1 MRYFTEAERQREQ
14 KRESE
19 RAERRRWMTLV
30 EAIKYIK
37 DKEHLGD
44 HEALEDLFRAIV
56 DGNVKALSGDVS
68 YQAESISEY
77 DRLSPGNLQR
87 ELKVC
92 LDGPGFIK
100 LGCYPPKAKK
110 RRNEIIEYPKI
121 SIVAGPIAK
130 VAFDK
135 SDPYRPPIIPKI
147 DELEYGPVLVFRD
160 DLEKWPFAPEE
171 KPREAHSA
179 SNQVSESELPTVPS
193 TVIRTTKSKKLGR
206 PPGSGSW
213 GQADAPVLIEMRRLI
228 VSDAAKSPHD
238 AATQVATMAKG
249 SGTVSQRLH
258 VWRSVTKSSILRS
271 ENRDSKKK

>member
-19 RAERRRWMTLV
+19 RVERRRWMTLV

-37 DKEHLGD
+37 DKGRLGD
-44 HEALEDLFRAIV
+44 HEALEDIFRAIV
-56 DGNVKALSGDVS
+56 DGKVKALSGDVS
-68 YQAESISEY
+68 YEEESISEY
-77 DRLSPGNLQR
+77 DRLSPGDLQR

-135 SDPYRPPIIPKI
+135 SDPYRPPIIPKV

-160 DLEKWPFAPEE
+160 DLEKRPFAPEE
-171 KPREAHSA
+171 KPLKEHSA
-179 SNQVSESELPTVPS
+179 SNQVSNSEVPIVTS
-193 TVIRTTKSKKLGR
+193 KVVEATKSKGRGR
-206 PPGSGSW
+206 PRGSGSW
-213 GQADAPVLIEMRRLI
+213 EGADAPVLTEMRRMI
-228 VSDAAKSPHD
+228 ESGAAKSPND
-238 AATQVATMAKG
+238 AATQVAGKARG
-249 SGTVSQRLH
+249 SGTVESRAARLAK
-258 VWRSVTKSSILRS
+258 RYRIQYPS
-271 ENRDSKKK
+271 ERK